1 MAKES
6 EANANRMGAG
16 IAIGVAIGLVI
27 GAAIDNTSTGIAV
40 GIAIGAGIGAA
51 WNRQQRMKNG
61 KSESSET
68 PDESS

>member
-16 IAIGVAIGLVI
+16 MAFGVVIGVVI

-40 GIAIGAGIGAA
+40 GIAIGAGIGAV
-51 WNRQQRMKNG
+51 WNRQQRMKNE
-61 KSESSET
+61 KSENSET
-68 PDESS
+68 PDDSS